1 MENPSKMDD
10 LGPILGNLQMCIQL
24 NWNDDPIFLEGW
36 RSIFWSQ
43 QLGVNDEF
51 YPLAR

>member
-24 NWNDDPIFLEGW
+24 NWNDDPIFWKDEDPFFEANSW
-36 RSIFWSQ
+36 
-43 QLGVNDEF
+43 GVNDEF